1 MQRRFSEK
9 LSESIT
15 DAVVSHAV
23 RESLVYVGCR
33 SGIVFQFSGGRRQL
47 SEIIQLEHG
56 VRKLLTYARKLRLII
71 ITDQFQLCQFSV
83 ANDEV
88 AEISKIKLAALSKPT
103 QLNKQQPSNRSSSAA
118 VVSTIRTGNEL
129 SALLIDEM
137 SGVLAV
143 CVFGERLIR
152 LFQVDTGQNL
162 AVLVIDSSDYHWTG
176 VSAMVFGHESQLLVA
191 GTSNNHIIIWQREFD
206 NSKDRTLGNIE
217 NIDGQFKVD
226 YRKL

>member
-1 MQRRFSEK
+1 MFDYRITVNQMQKRFSEK
-9 LSESIT
+9 LNEFIT

-56 VRKLLTYARKLRLII
+56 VRKLLLYARKLRLII
-71 ITDQFQLCQFSV
+71 ITDEFQLCQFSV

-88 AEISKIKLAALSKPT
+88 AEISKIKLASLSKPIQINT
-103 QLNKQQPSNRSSSAA
+103 KQPSSRFPSAG
-118 VVSTIRTGNEL
+118 VTSTIRTGNEL
-129 SALLIDEM
+129 AALLIDEV

-162 AVLVIDSSDYHWTG
+162 AVLVIDSSDYHWAG
-176 VSAMVFGHESQLLVA
+176 VSALLFGNESHLLVA
-191 GTSNNHIIIWQREFD
+191 GTSNNRVIIWQREFES
-206 NSKDRTLGNIE
+206 NKDRT
-217 NIDGQFKVD
+217 VD
-226 YRKL
+226 NTESG